1 MAIDKNKIIEAATKY
16 VQKGQYDKAIKEY
29 NKLLDADPRDARIQ
43 QKLGELYQK
52 KGENGLAADCF
63 LKVAES
69 YSADGFFL
77 KAVAVYKQVLKLN
90 PKLIDVNLKLA
101 ELHQQLGLMSDA
113 MAQYQLVV
121 EHYDKVGDA
130 RASLDT
136 LRKMVDLDPDSI
148 ASRIKL
154 AELYAREAMNP
165 EAIAEFQHAAEY
177 LKRNN
182 RVDDYIKVAE
192 RLVFLD
198 PGNIDLTR
206 ELAAIYL
213 AKQDTKR
220 ALAKLQLCFKADPK
234 DVETLHMLAQAFKEL
249 GQVSKTVS
257 VYKELARIYD
267 EQDNIEE
274 ERDVWRKISELA
286 PDDPH
291 ARARLAPAQPA
302 QAPAPAAAPAAAP
315 GARGA
320 SAPLSAG
327 AHEQISK
334 LLTET
339 DVYVKYGL
347 HEKAIEHLKKVF
359 VIDPNSVDAHE
370 KAVTLYTA
378 TGNRAAALESLVTA
392 IRLSIGKN
400 DLDRARENLQTLC
413 EKDPTHAEIPG
424 FLEVVGGLAPI
435 EEVAEIEED
444 AILVEA
450 ADEEI
455 EVASEP
461 PQVDLSFDGDG
472 VIVEA
477 DGDDDSF
484 ILAAPNDDDAALE
497 AAAQAL
503 GEDEVI
509 AEAVDEDEL
518 IAEPPPDDDLAISVA
533 AEQND
538 ELVEAADDFEDF
550 VEPPP
555 DAPFD
560 GQPIADAAD
569 AQYDQPFDPEGVGY
583 QAFEGDEDFDSHEE
597 ATRVAYLPAVLAAQ
611 GEAAA
616 SLSAGPPAEWPHE
629 EGNEEV
635 TAVLPTLDPHSAP
648 AESLAE
654 PVADEFSEL
663 TEVPADFVYEPQ
675 EDEFAEPVADE
686 FGAAAAEGPVADEFA
701 EPVVEEPVVDE
712 FAEPAVEEPVVD
724 EFAEPAVEE
733 PVVDDFAE
741 PVAEEPA
748 ADESAEAVSEDFA
761 EPVVEEPIAD
771 DFAEPVADDF
781 AETEAQTSVVSL
793 EWLYAAPADG
803 APAADAA
810 DEPADGV
817 GTKLPPEEFAAQPEP
832 PADEPVAP
840 EDQEA
845 AADPAEPAQEAA
857 QESSG
862 PEADGAASEEG
873 EEEPAGDE
881 LDEAAFFVEQ
891 GELEEARDILETVL
905 IAFPNSKRAQELMA
919 RLEAKER
926 GEEEPAPESA
936 AAAPEPAP
944 AAEASLPDIA
954 FDLANELAKEDFG
967 DFGDESVSEDFQY
980 SVEDVFNEFKKG
992 VKKIV
997 RPEDVDTHYDLGIA
1011 YKEMG
1016 LIDDAIGEFE
1026 QALSAAAGK
1035 KKEVECYTMIGLCR
1049 AEREEHAA
1057 AVEAFV
1063 KGVKSAAITPDA
1075 AKALHYEIGTT
1086 LEKMGELRRALKHLS
1101 AVEKVDS
1108 SYREVKSVLARLRA
1122 QVSAE
1127 PDPSETTDPG
1137 VRPKN
1142 GVSSSATASPAPLGR
1157 QTTAKPAPL
1166 GRQATGNPAPT
1177 GRQATAKPASPDR
1190 RMNTNKPP
1198 AAASGEKADGKPAPA
1213 KKSRNIGYV

>member
-52 KGENGLAADCF
+52 KGENGLAADSF

-90 PKLIDVNLKLA
+90 PNLVDVNLKLA

-113 MAQYQLVV
+113 MAQFQLVV
-121 EHYDKVGDA
+121 EHYDKVGDS

-136 LRKMVDLDPDSI
+136 LRKMVDLDPDNI

-198 PGNIDLTR
+198 PGNIELTR

-267 EQDNIEE
+267 EQDRIDE

-286 PDDPH
+286 PNDPD

-302 QAPAPAAAPAAAP
+302 QAPAAVAAAAPAA
-315 GARGA
+315 RGA
-320 SAPLSAG
+320 PAATSGGSP
-327 AHEQISK
+327 EQISK

-359 VIDPNSVDAHE
+359 ALDPNSVDAHE

-378 TGNRAAALESLVTA
+378 TGNRAAAQESLVIA
-392 IRLSIGKN
+392 VRLCIGNN
-400 DLDRARENLQTLC
+400 DIDRARENLQTLC
-413 EKDPTHAEIPG
+413 EKEPTHAEIPS
-424 FLEVVGGLAPI
+424 FLEAVGGLAPI
-435 EEVAEIEED
+435 EEISEIEED

-450 ADEEI
+450 GDDDI
-455 EVASEP
+455 EVSPEP
-461 PQVDLSFDGDG
+461 PQVDLSLDGAAI
-472 VIVEA
+472 IVEA
-477 DGDDDSF
+477 DDVEESF
-484 ILAAPNDDDAALE
+484 IEAPPDDDDAALE

-503 GEDEVI
+503 SEDEVI
-509 AEAVDEDEL
+509 AEAIDEDEL

-533 AEQND
+533 AEQD
-538 ELVEAADDFEDF
+538 EDLVEAADDFEDF
-550 VEPPP
+550 AEPL
-555 DAPFD
+555 AEMPFD
-560 GQPIADAAD
+560 GEPLADAVD
-569 AQYDQPFDPEGVGY
+569 AQYDEPFDPEGVGY
-583 QAFEGDEDFDSHEE
+583 SDEAFGGDEDLDSHEE
-597 ATRVAYLPAVLAAQ
+597 ATRVAYLPAMLAAQ
-611 GEAAA
+611 SEVAAA
-616 SLSAGPPAEWPHE
+616 QSAAPPAEWPNE
-629 EGNEEV
+629 EGNEDV
-635 TAVLPTLDPHSAP
+635 TAVLPTLDPSSLP
-648 AESLAE
+648 GEVLAE
-654 PVADEFSEL
+654 AAADEFSEFA
-663 TEVPADFVYEPQ
+663 EEPADFV
-675 EDEFAEPVADE
+675 F
-686 FGAAAAEGPVADEFA
+686 
-701 EPVVEEPVVDE
+701 
-712 FAEPAVEEPVVD
+712 
-724 EFAEPAVEE
+724 
-733 PVVDDFAE
+733 
-741 PVAEEPA
+741 
-748 ADESAEAVSEDFA
+748 
-761 EPVVEEPIAD
+761 
-771 DFAEPVADDF
+771 
-781 AETEAQTSVVSL
+781 
-793 EWLYAAPADG
+793 
-803 APAADAA
+803 
-810 DEPADGV
+810 
-817 GTKLPPEEFAAQPEP
+817 EP
-832 PADEPVAP
+832 PADELAEPLAEELADPFAEEPLAEELANPFAEEPLAEELADPLAEEPLAEEFADPIAEELADPIAEEPLADEFADPAAEEPVGDELAEP
-840 EDQEA
+840 FAAGPMSEEPAEPLNDGFGEAEDLTSVVDLQAAGAVTAGDGADVNGPGEVAEAQASSEELAHPVEPPMDAVESEAQEA
-845 AADPAEPAQEAA
+845 AASAEPEPEAA
-857 QESSG
+857 ADEQAGLEAEESAGQE
-862 PEADGAASEEG
+862 EE

-905 IAFPNSKRAQELMA
+905 IAFPKSKRAQELMA

-926 GEEEPAPESA
+926 GEEEPAAEP
-936 AAAPEPAP
+936 AAPPAP
-944 AAEASLPDIA
+944 AAEAAPPDIA
-954 FDLANELAKEDFG
+954 FDLAKELANEDFG
-967 DFGDESVSEDFQY
+967 DLGIGDESVSEDFQY

-992 VKKIV
+992 VEKIV

-1026 QALSAAAGK
+1026 QALSAAIGK
-1035 KKEVECYTMIGLCR
+1035 KKEVECYTMIGICR
-1049 AEREEHAA
+1049 AERDEHAA
-1057 AVEAFV
+1057 AVEAYV
-1063 KGVKSAAITPDA
+1063 KGVKAAAITPDA
-1075 AKALHYEIGTT
+1075 AKALHYEIGLS
-1086 LEKMGELRRALKHLS
+1086 LEKMGDLRRALKHLS
-1101 AVEKVDS
+1101 GVEKVDGN
-1108 SYREVKSVLARLRA
+1108 YREVQSVLERIRA
-1122 QVSAE
+1122 QGATELADSE
-1127 PDPSETTDPG
+1127 ETTGPTAK
-1137 VRPKN
+1137 PKN
-1142 GVSSSATASPAPLGR
+1142 GAAGPLGR
-1157 QTTAKPAPL
+1157 QTTARPLGRQTTGKPLGRQTTGKPVPLDRQTTEKPAPL
-1166 GRQATGNPAPT
+1166 DRQT
-1177 GRQATAKPASPDR
+1177 TAKPQA
-1190 RMNTNKPP
+1190 P
-1198 AAASGEKADGKPAPA
+1198 AGGEKSDGKPAPA